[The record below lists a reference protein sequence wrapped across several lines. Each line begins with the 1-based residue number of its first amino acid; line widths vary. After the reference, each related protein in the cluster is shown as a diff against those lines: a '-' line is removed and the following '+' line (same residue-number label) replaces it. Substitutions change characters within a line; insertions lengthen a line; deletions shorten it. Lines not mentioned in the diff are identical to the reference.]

1 MTLGKGG
8 GASGKGS
15 GASGKRNGA
24 SCKRSGASKERDEAS
39 HTVGGDRNRASSV
52 CVKASL
58 FRQDRGLRFCR
69 DRGMHTGGLHFP
81 VFLLDGA
88 IGVKMAEESDF
99 HRPPL

>member
-58 FRQDRGLRFCR
+58 F
-69 DRGMHTGGLHFP
+69 
-81 VFLLDGA
+81 VK
-88 IGVKMAEESDF
+88 IGVCVSAVTGVCIQEVCIF
-99 HRPPL
+99 LFFF

>member
-1 MTLGKGG
+1 MILGKGG

-24 SCKRSGASKERDEAS
+24 SCKRNGASKERDEAS

-58 FRQDRGLRFCR
+58 F
-69 DRGMHTGGLHFP
+69 
-81 VFLLDGA
+81 VK
-88 IGVKMAEESDF
+88 IGVCVSAVTGYAYRRFAFSCFSFGRGDWCKDGRESDF